1 MKGKIILI
9 EGTDCSGKETQSKLL
24 VKKLTENGIK
34 SAYFSFPNYDSPTGK
49 IVGGPFLG
57 KEYISKSYF
66 EEGSINVD
74 PKVSSLYYA
83 ADRLYNY
90 NIIKKMLDDGIIIIL
105 DRYIYSNMAFQGA
118 KFEEKEKRSEMYK
131 WIDDL
136 EFNFLKLPK
145 PNITFFLHTPVNVI
159 IKLLEKRK
167 EKPDGNETNKDYLI
181 KAENSYFELCDL
193 YNFRKIECT
202 QKEQMRSIEEINSEI
217 LKIVKEN
224 VL

>member
-1 MKGKIILI
+1 
-9 EGTDCSGKETQSKLL
+9 
-24 VKKLTENGIK
+24 
-34 SAYFSFPNYDSPTGK
+34 
-49 IVGGPFLG
+49 
-57 KEYISKSYF
+57 
-66 EEGSINVD
+66 
-74 PKVSSLYYA
+74 
-83 ADRLYNY
+83 
-90 NIIKKMLDDGIIIIL
+90 
-105 DRYIYSNMAFQGA
+105 
-118 KFEEKEKRSEMYK
+118 MYK

-159 IKLLEKRK
+159 IKLLEKRE

>member
-1 MKGKIILI
+1 MR
-9 EGTDCSGKETQSKLL
+9 SETYPLPEEI
-24 VKKLTENGIK
+24 TFAMMFI
-34 SAYFSFPNYDSPTGK
+34 FSFE
-49 IVGGPFLG
+49 V
-57 KEYISKSYF
+57 
-66 EEGSINVD
+66 
-74 PKVSSLYYA
+74 
-83 ADRLYNY
+83 Y

-145 PNITFFLHTPVNVI
+145 PNLTFFLHTPVNVI
-159 IKLLEKRK
+159 IKLLEKRE

-202 QKEQMRSIEEINSEI
+202 QKEQMRSIEEINTEI

>member
-1 MKGKIILI
+1 MPNSIFA
-9 EGTDCSGKETQSKLL
+9 EGRTTNEAI
-24 VKKLTENGIK
+24 ENGLKQLNAKREDVIINVIGNEEKRSFFSILEPTKIK
-34 SAYFSFPNYDSPTGK
+34 VELTLKEPVKIKKANITDEELNEVLETMKKFSNDFFNQLK
-49 IVGGPFLG
+49 INNL
-57 KEYISKSYF
+57 
-66 EEGSINVD
+66 SINV
-74 PKVSSLYYA
+74 
-83 ADRLYNY
+83 
-90 NIIKKMLDDGIIIIL
+90 
-105 DRYIYSNMAFQGA
+105 
-118 KFEEKEKRSEMYK
+118 EEKEKRSEMYK

-159 IKLLEKRK
+159 IKLLEKRE